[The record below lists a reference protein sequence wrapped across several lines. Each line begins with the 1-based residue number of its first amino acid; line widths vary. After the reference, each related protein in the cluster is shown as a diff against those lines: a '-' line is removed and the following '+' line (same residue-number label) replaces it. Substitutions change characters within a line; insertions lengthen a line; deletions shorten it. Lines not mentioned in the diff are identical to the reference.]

1 MKYHNAKENIAGLK
15 VLLKLSIFYYA
26 GNPACPRN
34 PVCLGNPVYEGN
46 PVCEG
51 NPVWMRNSV
60 FTRNR
65 LSSFILKT
73 WIN

>member
-1 MKYHNAKENIAGLK
+1 MNYQNAKGNFAGLK
-15 VLLKLSIFYYA
+15 VLLKPNLFNYA

-46 PVCEG
+46 PVDEG
-51 NPVWMRNSV
+51 NPVWMRNPV
-60 FTRNR
+60 YTRNR
-65 LSSFILKT
+65 LSSSILKT